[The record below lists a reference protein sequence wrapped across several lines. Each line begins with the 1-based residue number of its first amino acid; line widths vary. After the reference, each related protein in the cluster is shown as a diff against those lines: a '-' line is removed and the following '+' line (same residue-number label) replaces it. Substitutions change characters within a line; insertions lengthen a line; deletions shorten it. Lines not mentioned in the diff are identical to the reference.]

1 MGSGISMSNLFAYF
15 NTHGYLG
22 YILASYA
29 LAGFFL
35 GAQVYRSIRRSK
47 FLKKSI
53 SSRCVKL

>member
-1 MGSGISMSNLFAYF
+1 MSNIFTYF

-22 YILASYA
+22 YILASYS
-29 LAGFFL
+29 LAGFCL